1 MKSFCSLIVIFILTM
16 SSCVNEEDYF
26 YPEKMDVTINGGIEN
41 INSKLS
47 YITTLDSTSFHFSWS
62 ANDQV
67 SLIIDDNSTNNTNNE
82 FIVTTADVYSPMYGT
97 VTEWKGNCNIFAVY
111 PYNSEGYS
119 LIGRANNKSLAIS
132 ADLQQ
137 ISVGNGNDRIN
148 NGLMVAYLKSVAFDN
163 LLFQTLRFEQTMCFI
178 QLLVINIPA
187 TEHITSI
194 GLEDES
200 CKIPIK
206 WNFNILSSSY
216 QSLPDS
222 TSSQLYANVQ
232 KSLSGIPTLINFA
245 MIPFNFGNPNIGGT
259 GKLSVYIETTNLEG
273 SVKSYM
279 VKDLERI
286 NFARNTIYKIS
297 SSLKGLTGLPVTDN
311 HQRIK

>member
-16 SSCVNEEDYF
+16 ASCVNEEDYF
-26 YPEKMDVTINGGIEN
+26 YPEKRDVTINGGIEN
-41 INSKLS
+41 INTKLS
-47 YITTLDSTSFHFSWS
+47 YITTLDSTIFHFSWS

-67 SLIIDDNSTNNTNNE
+67 SLIINDNSPNNTNNE
-82 FIVTTADVYSPMYGT
+82 FIVTTADIYSPMYGT
-97 VTEWKGNCNIFAVY
+97 VTEWKGKCNIFAVY

-119 LIGRANNKSLAIS
+119 LIGRADNKSLSIS
-132 ADLQQ
+132 ADSQQ
-137 ISVGNGNDRIN
+137 ISVGNGNDRIH
-148 NGLMVAYLKSVAFDN
+148 NGLLVAYLKSVACDS
-163 LLFQTLRFEQTMCFI
+163 LLSQTLRFEQTMCFI
-178 QLLVINIPA
+178 QFLVINIPA

-245 MIPFNFGNPNIGGT
+245 MIPFNFGNPTIGGT
-259 GKLSVYIETTNLEG
+259 GKLSVYIETTNREG
-273 SVKSYM
+273 SVKSYL
-279 VKDLERI
+279 VKNLERI
-286 NFARNTIYKIS
+286 NFERNTIYKMF
-297 SSLKGLTGLPVTDN
+297 SSLKGLKGVPVTDN